1 MTFFRGWRDCY
12 VIHKAP
18 VDDEWIKSAFQP
30 FFLSL
35 PPPPHPP
42 LLSLHMHVTL
52 MKRLSN
58 SITVQYSSSGR
69 FYEKV
74 LHLKKGHEEQ
84 FTSWDQHPSVRNRN
98 VLCSW
103 SLCFS
108 ACDFQTFL
116 FAPLE
121 FTCEKL
127 LIPKCKLLQKLQ
139 HRNVIKPNTSQYVI
153 ATLLS

>member
-35 PPPPHPP
+35 PPPPSPLISTHARYINVTIVKQHSCSVWLFWP
-42 LLSLHMHVTL
+42 LLRKGSSL
-52 MKRLSN
+52 
-58 SITVQYSSSGR
+58 
-69 FYEKV
+69 
-74 LHLKKGHEEQ
+74 EEGSWRAI
-84 FTSWDQHPSVRNRN
+84 TSWDQHPSVRNRN